1 MSEHTEDKRSSPP
14 YGLLGF
20 ALVLLVPVV
29 LVLVGQFEV
38 VSSDLPLSGTGVAVF
53 GVIVGVGAVLVV
65 QESGLTR
72 QTGAAGVVALLFV
85 SVGVAI
91 GTGVAPAT
99 VELLGAA
106 GVVLLGT
113 IVLVGAVPYM
123 LTSE

>member
-53 GVIVGVGAVLVV
+53 GVIVGAGGVLVF
-65 QESGLTR
+65 QDNGLTR
-72 QTGAAGVVALLFV
+72 QTGAAGVVALLFL

-91 GTGVAPAT
+91 GAGVAPAT
-99 VELLGAA
+99 VELLGAV

-113 IVLVGAVPYM
+113 VVLVGAVPYM
-123 LTSE
+123 LTAG